1 MKKFITLIICILLL
15 LSASACKTSVS
26 KPSDNSSKPNTENS
40 ISLIRA
46 LRGTDN
52 IFIIKSLSIVHEYGA
67 DKTEITDSNDWTF
80 LGKYTYSHIYPSEEL
95 SVLFTFPG
103 TNIIQIDNSGE
114 QLYLMKD
121 GSIVKQEMCGDSEVT
136 NRTYEVYQAEE
147 KYMLN
152 EEKLITLLKKYDNS
166 ITDKTR

>member
-1 MKKFITLIICILLL
+1 MKKFITYIICMLLL
-15 LSASACKTSVS
+15 LSASACTTSDS
-26 KPSDNSSKPNTENS
+26 KPSDNSSKSNTENS

-52 IFIIKSLSIVHEYGA
+52 ISVIKSLSIVHEYGT

-80 LGKYTYSHIYPSEEL
+80 LEKYTYIHIYPSEEL

-103 TNIIQIDNSGE
+103 TSIIQIDDVGE

-121 GSIVKQEMCGDSEVT
+121 GSIVKQEMCGDSGVD
-136 NRTYEVYQAEE
+136 NRTYEVYRAEG

-152 EEKLITLLKKYDNS
+152 EEKLITL
-166 ITDKTR
+166 KTHNAYINHND